1 MSERFFCDKCDK
13 DITNLA
19 QYQVYIYRK
28 GSDKALVEMDLCPKC
43 YAHIRNKADI

>member
-19 QYQVYIYRK
+19 KYQLFIYRK
-28 GSDKALVEMDLCPKC
+28 SDDNPLVEMDLCPKC
-43 YAHIRNKADI
+43 YAKVRREADL